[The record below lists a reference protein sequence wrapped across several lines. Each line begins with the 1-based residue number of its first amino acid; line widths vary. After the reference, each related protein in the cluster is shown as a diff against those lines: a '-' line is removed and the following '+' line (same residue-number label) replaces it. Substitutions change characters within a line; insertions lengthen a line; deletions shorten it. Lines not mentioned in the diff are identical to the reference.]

1 LLPPKASMDSH
12 LPPSKPHRVS
22 PGDMKIPQ
30 GAWQEEESLEVYR
43 RKRTQRPTEGAPE
56 IVRFVKRHPSAA
68 PTPFEVCPYR
78 PPLAADETASRED
91 VSGRAPSKDGLE
103 TPYRR
108 SEREGELTAETPILD
123 RTIYYEREVVQGEK
137 TSDRGSRHPS
147 RQTLDVDD
155 EISQTNRRVDSVFH
169 EYGSAAPR
177 SPQPSV
183 QSSVQER
190 RVEERRSF
198 EEKMSSKREHIKRVE
213 RSLEPPKAHS
223 EKRGSFAAAET
234 GPQRSRDSSYVSD
247 YRKYE
252 RSTFGPPSRP
262 ISAARSTH
270 TASERSGHSQYDRHR
285 DGIREHEKTLMH
297 ERKTTRDVP
306 IYTHAPPRRDEPP
319 PRRISTSHAGAPP
332 YRKDVDG
339 DRRPPI
345 TEIITTERFERI
357 ERVRRRFP
365 ATSV

>member
-1 LLPPKASMDSH
+1 MHKDIETTSIRDRAS
-12 LPPSKPHRVS
+12 
-22 PGDMKIPQ
+22 
-30 GAWQEEESLEVYR
+30 A
-43 RKRTQRPTEGAPE
+43 T
-56 IVRFVKRHPSAA
+56 

-78 PPLAADETASRED
+78 PPLVADETASRED
-91 VSGRAPSKDGLE
+91 VSGRAPSRDGLE
-103 TPYRR
+103 TSYRHD
-108 SEREGELTAETPILD
+108 EREGELTAETPILD
-123 RTIYYEREVVQGEK
+123 RTIYYEREIVQGEK
-137 TSDRGSRHPS
+137 TPDRGSRHPS
-147 RQTLDVDD
+147 RQTLEVDD
-155 EISQTNRRVDSVFH
+155 EISQTNRRVDNVLQ
-169 EYGSAAPR
+169 EYGTAAPR

-183 QSSVQER
+183 QSSAQGR

-213 RSLEPPKAHS
+213 RSVEPPKAHS
-223 EKRGSFAAAET
+223 EKRESFAAAET

-252 RSTFGPPSRP
+252 RSTFGPPTRP

-270 TASERSGHSQYDRHR
+270 TASDRSGHSQYDRHR
-285 DGIREHEKTLMH
+285 DGIREHEKTLLH
-297 ERKTTRDVP
+297 ARKTTRDVP
-306 IYTHAPPRRDEPP
+306 IHTHAPPHRDEPP
-319 PRRISTSHAGAPP
+319 PRRISTTHAGAPP
-332 YRKDVDG
+332 FRKDTNG